1 MLRCPSH
8 WTSRSDGSTKTR
20 QTGSATAHA
29 GGVGPAGRDEGVV
42 GVRGDG
48 EAIPGNCAEAKA
60 RLKTAATTRTDVQK
74 PLRGTLGS
82 RTIGGIE
89 MDQWQYDVSS
99 GARLWYCVD
108 PDDRIVWL
116 TLAAMGHP
124 TATEAKGKR
133 TPRNR

>member
-1 MLRCPSH
+1 MARPKRGKQVPPPPTQEEWDLR
-8 WTSRSDGSTKTR
+8 DATKESLAFAEMER
-20 QTGSATAHA
+20 QF
-29 GGVGPAGRDEGVV
+29 
-42 GVRGDG
+42 
-48 EAIPGNCAEAKA
+48 PGNCAEAKA